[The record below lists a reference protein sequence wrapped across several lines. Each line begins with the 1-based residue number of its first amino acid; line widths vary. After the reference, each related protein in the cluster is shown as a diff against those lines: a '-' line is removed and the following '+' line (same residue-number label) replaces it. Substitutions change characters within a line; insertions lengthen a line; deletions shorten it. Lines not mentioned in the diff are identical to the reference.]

1 MHVTSPNA
9 IIPTLLH
16 NITDTSS
23 VADSLLINAHSIHKA
38 LARARMSTNSRRE
51 LSALGSRADAGGG
64 GGGGVRGEWREGNRG
79 FQYGR
84 VMAVVMG

>member
-23 VADSLLINAHSIHKA
+23 VADSLPINAHSIHKA

-51 LSALGSRADAGGG
+51 LSALGSRVDGG
-64 GGGGVRGEWREGNRG
+64 GGGGVEWREGNRG